1 MSSLDC
7 QFITI
12 DLREKGGKIK
22 SHNNVSPLEEKLEND
37 DNDRDT
43 DIPTRVKII
52 AFHFTYQFPFP
63 HYNLT

>member
-7 QFITI
+7 RFITI
-12 DLREKGGKIK
+12 GLREKGGKIK

-37 DNDRDT
+37 DNNRDT

-52 AFHFTYQFPFP
+52 TFHFTFTNFLFPSII
-63 HYNLT
+63 

>member
-7 QFITI
+7 RFITI

-52 AFHFTYQFPFP
+52 AFHFTFF
-63 HYNLT
+63 

>member
-1 MSSLDC
+1 MSSFDC
-7 QFITI
+7 RFITI

-22 SHNNVSPLEEKLEND
+22 SHNVSPLEEKLEND

-52 AFHFTYQFPFP
+52 TFHFTYQFPFP
-63 HYNLT
+63 LYNLT